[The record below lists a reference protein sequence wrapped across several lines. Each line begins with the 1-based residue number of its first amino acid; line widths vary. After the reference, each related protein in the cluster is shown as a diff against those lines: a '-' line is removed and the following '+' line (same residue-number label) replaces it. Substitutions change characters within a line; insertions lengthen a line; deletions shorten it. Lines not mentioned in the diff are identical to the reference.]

1 MAGGDEPAP
10 LRGWVD
16 AQLPPVLAR
25 WLEEEP
31 GVEAAH
37 TLELGLLGAT
47 DRAIL
52 DAARAAG
59 AVVVTKDVDFVAL
72 LERRGAPPQV
82 VWVTAGNVS
91 NAGLRA
97 LVAAAW
103 PRCVALLRAG
113 EPLVELGER
122 R

>member
-1 MAGGDEPAP
+1 MAGGGPAP
-10 LRGWVD
+10 LRVWVD
-16 AQLPPVLAR
+16 AQLPPALAR
-25 WLEEEP
+25 WLAAAP
-31 GVEAAH
+31 GVEAVH
-37 TLELGLLGAT
+37 TFDLGLLGAA
-47 DRAIL
+47 DRAIF

-59 AVVVTKDVDFVAL
+59 AAVVTKDVDFVAL
-72 LERRGAPPQV
+72 LERRGPPPQV

-103 PRCVALLRAG
+103 PRCADLLRAG
-113 EPLVELGER
+113 EPLVELGDR